1 MSAFDPKRTLVSRTQ
16 SCSSEVSEAKEKD
29 AEITGL
35 GPGTVAQ
42 LAAKISLLVE

>member
-1 MSAFDPKRTLVSRTQ
+1 MSANDPKRKLVSRTNLAVLGVPP
-16 SCSSEVSEAKEKD
+16 EEKD

>member
-1 MSAFDPKRTLVSRTQ
+1 MPL
-16 SCSSEVSEAKEKD
+16 EED

-35 GPGTVAQ
+35 GPGTLAQ